1 MFHPSAS
8 TTGCRPWT
16 CSVLYFAAS
25 CRVSPGSIPQ
35 HEVEEESRRRPFQ
48 LGDKKDPRAA
58 VRKHVQADFPGKFH
72 RHVESVYRGRQTEL
86 MERLA
91 LFVDENYRP
100 IVVGV
105 LNVQGLTSFLG
116 AEIAASWHEK
126 VVVNMPDQGGPSIV
140 QHPLDDSRRDVFVP
154 GIRLKHCPVALVRHR
169 LRFEGIVLNPR
180 SHSVARVQ
188 GGCEHV
194 EGFKV
199 SPAGV
204 EVPVFVDWP
213 QAVLWQDLP

>member
-1 MFHPSAS
+1 M
-8 TTGCRPWT
+8 
-16 CSVLYFAAS
+16 
-25 CRVSPGSIPQ
+25 
-35 HEVEEESRRRPFQ
+35 
-48 LGDKKDPRAA
+48 
-58 VRKHVQADFPGKFH
+58 
-72 RHVESVYRGRQTEL
+72 
-86 MERLA
+86 
-91 LFVDENYRP
+91 
-100 IVVGV
+100 
-105 LNVQGLTSFLG
+105 QGLTRFLG

-126 VVVNMPDQGGPSIV
+126 VVVKMPDQGGPSIV
-140 QHPLDDSRRDVFVP
+140 QHPLDDSRRDVFIP
-154 GIRLKHCPVALVRHR
+154 GIRLKHCPVPLVRHR